1 MKTYVLLCLAAAVLF
16 VYQPLTG
23 TEKEDILRKEQK
35 IYEIEKQILEFETQK
50 KSITERSESLA
61 LEVQALKKEISDD
74 ITPWERFKLEDK
86 LKQSQELS
94 GKIKL
99 LNRNIEKT
107 KDSYKTS
114 LQEIISLYN
123 EDIKTSAKQH
133 KENKKDDSTAVQVLE
148 ELYKKRAEWKM
159 KIEDEVFNSIVF
171 VDIDISPFDGP
182 REIDEIADMLM
193 DNYEGLQKTILFLE
207 KKRDDLIEEKEVREA
222 VGEFVEEIIL
232 FEEREKG
239 LEAFNSNLDK
249 VGSFSWAN
257 TRKQQFS
264 ITRNDLFRLFDKYD
278 TGIDDELK
286 NGDINS
292 LINKYNTII
301 DKLKITSEET
311 KQKAQGYYKM
321 ADGLREENN

>member
-1 MKTYVLLCLAAAVLF
+1 MRTYVLLCLAAVFF
-16 VYQPLTG
+16 VHQPLAG
-23 TEKEDILRKEQK
+23 VEKEDILKKEQE
-35 IYEIEKQILEFETQK
+35 IYENEKQILKLETQK
-50 KSITERSESLA
+50 KAITKRSESLA
-61 LEVQALKKEISDD
+61 LEVQALKKEISGD
-74 ITPWERFKLEDK
+74 ITPWERYKLEDK

-94 GKIKL
+94 DQVKV
-99 LNRNIEKT
+99 LNRDIEKT

-123 EDIKTSAKQH
+123 EEIKTGAKQH
-133 KENKKDDSTAVQVLE
+133 KENKTDDSTTVQVLE
-148 ELYKKRAEWKM
+148 VLYKKRAEWKM

-171 VDIDISPFDGP
+171 VDIDISPFDGHK
-182 REIDEIADMLM
+182 EIDEIADMLM
-193 DNYEGLQKTILFLE
+193 DNHEGLQKTILFLE
-207 KKRDDLIEEKEVREA
+207 KKRDELIEEKEVREA

-301 DKLKITSEET
+301 DKLKIKSEET

>member
-1 MKTYVLLCLAAAVLF
+1 MKTYVLLCLTAAVLF

-23 TEKEDILRKEQK
+23 AEKENILKKEPE
-35 IYEIEKQILEFETQK
+35 IYEIEKQILKFETQK
-50 KSITERSESLA
+50 KSITKRSESLA
-61 LEVQALKKEISDD
+61 LEIQALKKSIPDD

-94 GKIKL
+94 DKIKL

-114 LQEIISLYN
+114 LREIISLYN
-123 EDIKTSAKQH
+123 EEIKTGAKRH
-133 KENKKDDSTAVQVLE
+133 KENKGDDSTAVQVLE

-182 REIDEIADMLM
+182 REIDEIADILM
-193 DNYEGLQKTILFLE
+193 DNYEGLQKTILLLE

-239 LEAFNSNLDK
+239 LETFDSNLNK
-249 VGSFSWAN
+249 AGSLSWAN

-264 ITRNDLFRLFDKYD
+264 ITRSDLFRLFDKYD
-278 TGIDDELK
+278 TGIDDKLK

-301 DKLKITSEET
+301 DKLKIKSEET

-321 ADGLREENN
+321 ANTLREGKN

>member
-16 VYQPLTG
+16 VYQPLAG

-264 ITRNDLFRLFDKYD
+264 ITRSDLFRLFDKYD

-292 LINKYNTII
+292 LISKYNTII
-301 DKLKITSEET
+301 DKLKIKSEET

-321 ADGLREENN
+321 ADGLRDENN